1 MIIGLTG
8 SYAAG
13 KDSVGEYLVT
23 KGFVHHSLSDL
34 IREELKSRN
43 VPETR
48 DSLINVGTE
57 VRQKFGSGVWA
68 KRALEA
74 IDKNHEPNSVVT
86 SIRNPAEVVELK
98 TRGEFHMWFVDAPD
112 QLRFER
118 MQSRRRTGDPETFE
132 DFLAKEKIENSSDP
146 TAQQLQAVSEMA
158 DVEIIN
164 DKDFASLYR
173 TVDELLL
180 EQGHGLNKEAV

>member
-1 MIIGLTG
+1 
-8 SYAAG
+8 
-13 KDSVGEYLVT
+13 
-23 KGFVHHSLSDL
+23 
-34 IREELKSRN
+34 
-43 VPETR
+43 
-48 DSLINVGTE
+48 
-57 VRQKFGSGVWA
+57 
-68 KRALEA
+68 
-74 IDKNHEPNSVVT
+74 
-86 SIRNPAEVVELK
+86 
-98 TRGEFHMWFVDAPD
+98 
-112 QLRFER
+112 
-118 MQSRRRTGDPETFE
+118 MQPRRRTGDPETFE